1 VARFGAGSLEGV
13 KGDEKLEK
21 HVKEKGRG
29 K

>member
-1 VARFGAGSLEGV
+1 VAWFGTGSLEGV

-21 HVKEKGRG
+21 HMKEKGRE